1 MIDECMNIYALT
13 YIKFFKYKRFSLI
26 IKPCPKVKGN
36 IWDPS
41 MQFPT
46 QKKWRGFIAA
56 LGEASILANQS
67 GWRDWRAC
75 QEAFPAEKKDA
86 KNIQLHAHTKIY
98 NFTQRT
104 SQLHARNDADKSV
117 SQTIAR
123 EAKLFEKE
131 GGRGVNCIH
140 K

>member
-1 MIDECMNIYALT
+1 
-13 YIKFFKYKRFSLI
+13 
-26 IKPCPKVKGN
+26 
-36 IWDPS
+36 
-41 MQFPT
+41 MQFPA

-98 NFTQRT
+98 NFTHNTKYTTSRT
-104 SQLHARNDADKSV
+104 AQKYTNSR
-117 SQTIAR
+117 T
-123 EAKLFEKE
+123 AKK
-131 GGRGVNCIH
+131 
-140 K
+140 

>member
-13 YIKFFKYKRFSLI
+13 YIGFFKYKRFSLI

-41 MQFPT
+41 MHFPAE
-46 QKKWRGFIAA
+46 KKWRGFIAA

-86 KNIQLHAHTKIY
+86 KNIQLHAQQKNI
-98 NFTQRT
+98 
-104 SQLHARNDADKSV
+104 QLHAENFTTSC
-117 SQTIAR
+117 T
-123 EAKLFEKE
+123 
-131 GGRGVNCIH
+131 
-140 K
+140 